1 MCTCLSSSA
10 EKRWWIY
17 SFTFRWRKYDQ
28 GRKGPLVNKDSFFT
42 TDQSTTLT
50 NYIWYVYRHM
60 CVLVHIHMYNT
71 CMKVEQFSAFINP
84 GVGETSKR
92 CRCSYV
98 HVYRHGITVSWICRS
113 YVRLCIL
120 HTPPLLIQSETWPSQ
135 SKTKP
140 FLSLPLP
147 VHVSRSLSQSL
158 TFSNQVPY
166 SLFIPDLN
174 ASDGRPLLFDSALI
188 WLTRHPS
195 WRTVTFKKNR
205 QEQHR
210 QGGKSLIVIG
220 NLRVALF
227 RVLHILV
234 LNARQGNVFKRIY
247 MYLYISRAPMWS
259 GPISPP
265 LPPPIPPAGIL
276 RLPKLT

>member
-1 MCTCLSSSA
+1 MKQSHVQDTTDTLVHAFSYSTRWMCTCLSSSA

-28 GRKGPLVNKDSFFT
+28 GRKGPLVNKDSFFL

-60 CVLVHIHMYNT
+60 CVLVYIHMYNT
-71 CMKVEQFSAFINP
+71 CMKVEQFSAFTKP

-92 CRCSYV
+92 CKCSYV
-98 HVYRHGITVSWICRS
+98 HMYTGHGITVSWICRS

-158 TFSNQVPY
+158 TFSNQALVVY
-166 SLFIPDLN
+166 SWSKRFRPSTTVLTAPWS
-174 ASDGRPLLFDSALI
+174 ASLGTPHD
-188 WLTRHPS
+188 
-195 WRTVTFKKNR
+195 
-205 QEQHR
+205 
-210 QGGKSLIVIG
+210 
-220 NLRVALF
+220 
-227 RVLHILV
+227 VL
-234 LNARQGNVFKRIY
+234 
-247 MYLYISRAPMWS
+247 
-259 GPISPP
+259 
-265 LPPPIPPAGIL
+265 
-276 RLPKLT
+276 

>member
-1 MCTCLSSSA
+1 
-10 EKRWWIY
+10 
-17 SFTFRWRKYDQ
+17 
-28 GRKGPLVNKDSFFT
+28 
-42 TDQSTTLT
+42 
-50 NYIWYVYRHM
+50 
-60 CVLVHIHMYNT
+60 MYNT
-71 CMKVEQFSAFINP
+71 YIAFTKP

-92 CRCSYV
+92 CKCSYV
-98 HVYRHGITVSWICRS
+98 HMYTGHGITVSWICRS

-158 TFSNQVPY
+158 TFSNQALVVY
-166 SLFIPDLN
+166 SWSKRF
-174 ASDGRPLLFDSALI
+174 RPSTTVDSALI

-195 WRTVTFKKNR
+195 WRTVTLKRNR
-205 QEQHR
+205 QAQHR
-210 QGGKSLIVIG
+210 QGGKSLIMIG
-220 NLRVALF
+220 NLF
-227 RVLHILV
+227 RVLNILV

-259 GPISPP
+259 GPI
-265 LPPPIPPAGIL
+265 PPPPPPAGIL

>member
-1 MCTCLSSSA
+1 MCIDTCVCLYIYTCTIHVWKWNSSVPSQSQES
-10 EKRWWIY
+10 EKRV
-17 SFTFRWRKYDQ
+17 SDAD
-28 GRKGPLVNKDSFFT
+28 V
-42 TDQSTTLT
+42 
-50 NYIWYVYRHM
+50 
-60 CVLVHIHMYNT
+60 HMYMYT
-71 CMKVEQFSAFINP
+71 C
-84 GVGETSKR
+84 
-92 CRCSYV
+92 
-98 HVYRHGITVSWICRS
+98 RHGITVSWICRS

-195 WRTVTFKKNR
+195 WRTVTFKNNIGKAENR
-205 QEQHR
+205 
-210 QGGKSLIVIG
+210 
-220 NLRVALF
+220 
-227 RVLHILV
+227 
-234 LNARQGNVFKRIY
+234 
-247 MYLYISRAPMWS
+247 
-259 GPISPP
+259 
-265 LPPPIPPAGIL
+265 
-276 RLPKLT
+276 

>member
-28 GRKGPLVNKDSFFT
+28 GRKGPLVNKESFFT

-50 NYIWYVYRHM
+50 NYIWYV
-60 CVLVHIHMYNT
+60 CACIHMYNT
-71 CMKVEQFSAFINP
+71 CIAFTKP

-92 CRCSYV
+92 CKCSYV
-98 HVYRHGITVSWICRS
+98 HMYTGHGITVSWICRS

-158 TFSNQVPY
+158 TFSNQALVVY
-166 SLFIPDLN
+166 SWSKRF
-174 ASDGRPLLFDSALI
+174 RPSTTV
-188 WLTRHPS
+188 LT
-195 WRTVTFKKNR
+195 
-205 QEQHR
+205 
-210 QGGKSLIVIG
+210 
-220 NLRVALF
+220 
-227 RVLHILV
+227 
-234 LNARQGNVFKRIY
+234 
-247 MYLYISRAPMWS
+247 APWS
-259 GPISPP
+259 GSLGTPHDV
-265 LPPPIPPAGIL
+265 L
-276 RLPKLT
+276 